1 MINISIRDANGAPVS
16 SIKVDAKRCTIG
28 SQPDCHVV
36 LQGWKVARQHA
47 EIILRDDGM
56 HIFRTTKLKSLRVN
70 DAAVERY
77 GPLTLGDTVGIGDYR
92 LKVQLNSGTTDA
104 SDDDTENPDSL
115 HQNARDKLYRAVS
128 RRFASSRDGLP
139 EEAIHG
145 HVRQLIAEEL
155 DRLRNDDI
163 DRTRLAREITGEFL
177 GFGALDKLLDMP
189 DVYEIM
195 INAHDEIFFQTEE
208 GIHRGIESFSND
220 DALLDIIRRL
230 LQHSGRRL
238 DEHHPMVDGRMR
250 DGSRVNVIIPP
261 LSTKGPSM
269 TIRRFKT
276 DRLNMTHLI
285 NYQTLSSPMAK
296 FLELCVRNKRNII
309 IAGGTGTGKSTLLN
323 ILAHY
328 IGEHERIVTIED
340 AAELHLPQP
349 NLVSLETRSPDIE
362 GRGGVS
368 VRDLVRNSLRMS
380 PDRIVIGE
388 CRGGEAL
395 DMLQAMNTGHEGSL
409 TTIHAN
415 SPRDSLTR
423 LEVLAQMSGMDLQ
436 INAIRHQIQS
446 SIHILVQLTRFP
458 CGSRKITSVCEVNGL
473 ESNLVQIG
481 ELFRFRQEGVDA
493 EGKVLGHFEAT
504 GVIPAFIDRLRERG
518 VKIDYAMFQ

>member
-1 MINISIRDANGAPVS
+1 MINISIRDAKGAPLS
-16 SIKVDAKRCTIG
+16 SLKVDGKRCTIG
-28 SQPDCHVV
+28 SQPDCQVV
-36 LQGWKVARQHA
+36 LQGWKVAKAHA
-47 EIILRDDGM
+47 ELILREDGV

-77 GPLTLGDTVGIGDYR
+77 GPLTLGDTIGIGDYR
-92 LKVQLNSGTTDA
+92 LKVQLDSGTTNA
-104 SDDDTENPDSL
+104 NNDDPENPESL
-115 HQNARDKLYRAVS
+115 HGQARDKIYRSVA
-128 RRFASSRDGLP
+128 RGFAEHRNTLA
-139 EEAIHG
+139 EEEIHG
-145 HVRQLIAEEL
+145 FVRQLVSEEIN
-155 DRLRNDDI
+155 RLRNEDV
-163 DRTRLAREITGEFL
+163 DRQRLAREVTGEFL
-177 GFGALDKLLDMP
+177 GYGALDKLLDMP

-195 INAHDEIFFQTEE
+195 VNAHDEIFFQTED
-208 GIHRGIESFSND
+208 GVHRAIETFSND
-220 DALLDIIRRL
+220 EALLDIIRRL
-230 LQHSGRRL
+230 LQHTGRRL
-238 DEHHPMVDGRMR
+238 DENHPMVDGRMR

-285 NYQTLSSPMAK
+285 NYQALNAAMAR

-328 IGEHERIVTIED
+328 IGEHERVVTIED

-349 NLVSLETRSPDIE
+349 NLVSLETRSPDIN
-362 GRGGVS
+362 GKGGVS

-409 TTIHAN
+409 TTVHAN
-415 SPRDSLTR
+415 SPRDSLAR

-446 SIHILVQLTRFP
+446 SIHVLVQLTRFP
-458 CGSRKITSVCEVNGL
+458 CGSRKITSICEVNGM
-473 ESNLVQIG
+473 ESNIIQMG
-481 ELFRFRQEGVDA
+481 ELFRFRQEGVDN

-504 GVIPAFIDRLRERG
+504 GVVPEFIDKLRERG